1 MTDGDPARVGIV
13 FVSHSAELAN
23 GIAEVAGQMAPS
35 VALVA
40 AGGTDGGG
48 IGTSFVKVT
57 SAIDEADAGA
67 GAVVLSD
74 LGSALMIAET
84 VHDQLPD
91 DQRLRVAIVDAPFVE
106 GGVAAAVAAET
117 GGDLVAVVAAAEG
130 ARQAWEG
137 MAESASP
144 PASGAGS
151 AGSGPSSEVRFVRD
165 VTLRN
170 KDGLHARPA
179 AEFVK
184 LANTFDVKV
193 TVNGKD
199 ARSLLGIMSLGLN
212 VGASAE
218 IVSND
223 PDGEAAVNALADL
236 VESGFGEALADT

>member
-13 FVSHSAELAN
+13 FVSHSTDLAR
-23 GIAEVAGQMAPS
+23 GIADVAGQMAPS
-35 VALVA
+35 VVLVA
-40 AGGTDGGG
+40 AGGTDDGG

-67 GAVVLSD
+67 GVVVLSD

-84 VHDQLPD
+84 VHDQLPEE
-91 DQRLRVAIVDAPFVE
+91 QRSRVVVVDAPFVE
-106 GGVAAAVAAET
+106 AGVAAAVAAET
-117 GGDLVAVVAAAEG
+117 RGDLGAVVAAAEG
-130 ARQAWEG
+130 AREAWDG
-137 MAESASP
+137 MSGSDAPA
-144 PASGAGS
+144 ASGAG
-151 AGSGPSSEVRFVRD
+151 GSGTAPASSIRFVRE

-212 VGASAE
+212 VGASVE
-218 IVSND
+218 IASED
-223 PDGEAAVNALADL
+223 PGGEVAVNSLAEL
-236 VESGFGEALADT
+236 VESGFGEA

>member
-1 MTDGDPARVGIV
+1 MTEAEPPRVGIV
-13 FVSHSAELAN
+13 FVSHSAELAR
-23 GIAEVAGQMAPS
+23 GIAEIAGQMAPS

-40 AGGTDGGG
+40 AGGTDDGGV
-48 IGTSFVKVT
+48 GTSFVKVT
-57 SAIDEADAGA
+57 SAIDQADAGA

-84 VHDQLPD
+84 VHDQLPEA
-91 DQRLRVAIVDAPFVE
+91 RRSRVAIVDAPFVE
-106 GGVAAAVAAET
+106 AGVAAAVAAEMR
-117 GGDLVAVVAAAEG
+117 GDLAAVIAAAEG

-137 MAESASP
+137 KTGSEGTSAL
-144 PASGAGS
+144 GS
-151 AGSGPSSEVRFVRD
+151 EDVVAATAPEIRFVRE

-184 LANTFDVKV
+184 LANTFDAKV

-218 IVSND
+218 IASSD
-223 PDGEAAVNALADL
+223 PGGDVAVNALAEL
-236 VESGFGEALADT
+236 VESGFGEA

>member
-1 MTDGDPARVGIV
+1 MTDAEPARVGIV
-13 FVSHSAELAN
+13 FVSHSADLAR
-23 GIAEVAGQMAPS
+23 GIVEVARQMAPS

-40 AGGTDGGG
+40 AGGTDDGGV
-48 IGTSFVKVT
+48 GTSFVKVT
-57 SAIDEADAGA
+57 AAIDEADAGA

-84 VHDQLPD
+84 VHDQLPEEL
-91 DQRLRVAIVDAPFVE
+91 QSRIAVVDAPFVE
-106 GGVAAAVAAET
+106 AGVAAAVAAET
-117 GGDLVAVVAAAEG
+117 GGDLAAVVAAAAE
-130 ARQAWEG
+130 ARRAWEG
-137 MAESASP
+137 MSGSEAAPS
-144 PASGAGS
+144 SGAGG
-151 AGSGPSSEVRFVRD
+151 AGAAASSVIRFVRE

-184 LANTFDVKV
+184 LANTFDAKV

-218 IVSND
+218 IASSD
-223 PDGEAAVNALADL
+223 PGGDIAVNALAEL
-236 VESGFGEALADT
+236 VESGFGEA